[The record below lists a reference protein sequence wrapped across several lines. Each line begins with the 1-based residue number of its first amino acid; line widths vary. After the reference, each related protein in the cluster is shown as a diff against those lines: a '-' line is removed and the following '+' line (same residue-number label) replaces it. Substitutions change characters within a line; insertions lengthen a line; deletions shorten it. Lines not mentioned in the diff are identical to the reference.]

1 MRVTNPIPEYELV
14 APKEAIIAWKHNAV
28 TQQVLQIIR
37 QERQTS
43 DRRIGGG
50 ETLGENIIQ
59 DTARAVGYSEGLD
72 FLLTTMMEVTQ
83 VVEDSEDR
91 DGKDAKDSATV
102 R

>member
-14 APKEAIIAWKHNAV
+14 APKEAIISWKHNAV
-28 TQQVLQIIR
+28 TQQVLQIVR
-37 QERQTS
+37 QERATS

-83 VVEDSEDR
+83 ILEDSEDR
-91 DGKDAKDSATV
+91 DGKDAKDS
-102 R
+102 